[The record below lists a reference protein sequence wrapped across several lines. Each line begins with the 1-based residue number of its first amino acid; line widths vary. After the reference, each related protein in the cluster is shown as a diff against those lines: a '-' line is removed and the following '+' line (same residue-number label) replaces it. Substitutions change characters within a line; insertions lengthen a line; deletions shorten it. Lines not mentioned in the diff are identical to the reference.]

1 MPSPAPEEEN
11 DGAAMSAGVWS
22 YSQIQSS
29 VANVTDH
36 GVRLFAVCV
45 RVCVRVYACVCMCVC
60 VCRPYLRC
68 RVKTDEAIGSLKMN
82 IIP

>member
-45 RVCVRVYACVCMCVC
+45 RVRACVC
-60 VCRPYLRC
+60 VCVYVCVCVCVGLISA
-68 RVKTDEAIGSLKMN
+68 VG
-82 IIP
+82 